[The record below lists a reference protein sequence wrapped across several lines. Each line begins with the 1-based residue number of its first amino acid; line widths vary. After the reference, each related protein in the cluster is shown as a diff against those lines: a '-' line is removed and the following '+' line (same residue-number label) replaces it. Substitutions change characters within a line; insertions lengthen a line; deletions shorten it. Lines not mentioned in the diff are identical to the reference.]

1 MNAAINL
8 KNKLEPII
16 SKYNYTN
23 YKWIDPKQ
31 IIVSN
36 WVRMKCRYGCEEYGK
51 TATCPPNAPE
61 VSECRQFFEDYN
73 TAILF
78 HFEKSVAKPEDRRLW
93 SRNVNLNLLKLE
105 RDIFLSGFHK
115 AFLLFMDSCPI
126 CTECVGEKELCKN
139 PEQARPSPEGMAI
152 DVFTTVRQYG
162 YPIQVLSEYSQ
173 AMNRYAFL
181 LVE

>member
-1 MNAAINL
+1 MKLSVEL
-8 KNKLEPII
+8 KNKVESII
-16 SKYNYTN
+16 SKYDYED
-23 YKWIDPKQ
+23 YKWIDPKK

-36 WVRMKCRYGCEEYGK
+36 WVRMKCRYGCDEYGK

-61 VSECRQFFEDYN
+61 ISECRDFFDEYEN
-73 TAILF
+73 AILF
-78 HFEKSVAKPEDRRLW
+78 HFEKAVDKPEDRKSW
-93 SRNVNLNLLKLE
+93 SRKENLKLLKLE

-126 CTECVGEKELCKN
+126 CSECVSEKESCKN
-139 PEQARPSPEGMAI
+139 PEQARPSPEGMAV
-152 DVFTTVRQYG
+152 DVFATVRQFG